1 MYPGINTNPIKTID
15 MNNITTHRINRLF
28 ITVIAACL
36 LPVLAVSGQE
46 IRKETL
52 KGNTSG
58 AGKAYAVFYSTGM
71 AASAVWPIG
80 MKLSRNGATIR
91 HTPQKGNGDN
101 ISVNDKV
108 PFRFIIAPAGPADG
122 GTRYWAAAMSF
133 NTGTGGD
140 NTNLN
145 PNGGSSIS
153 NAGCRAYST
162 AEFPAGSWRLPTQ
175 RELILMWIFRNAINA
190 IYPSALMTGK
200 SYWSATEYDDTNA
213 YSLGE
218 DGIIEVK
225 GKGSVSLYLRCV
237 RDY

>member
-1 MYPGINTNPIKTID
+1 

-58 AGKAYAVFYSTGM
+58 AGQAYAVFYSTGM

-108 PFRFIIAPAGPADG
+108 PFRFIIAPADPENT
-122 GTRYWAAAMSF
+122 TRYWAAAMSF

-145 PNGGSSIS
+145 PNGGGSIT
-153 NAGCRAYST
+153 NIGCRAYST

-190 IYPSALMTGK
+190 IYPSVQMTGK
-200 SYWSATEYDDTNA
+200 IYWSATEYDNRHA